1 MSRSNVWGALDDYVK
16 AVLGLP
22 GAIAASLNPS
32 TEADA
37 KLVEGQLDFLQ
48 SAMRRLNWALPF
60 AGATVLITAKSY
72 GVSIA
77 RPAVWFS
84 LLIIDC
90 LLNEW
95 AFARQA
101 PRPMDAVVHARQR
114 ARTITFMT
122 ITLTAIWC
130 GLIFSLY
137 HSELAAN
144 RIFVTLV
151 LACSFGSMSI
161 MLAMHMAAAAGS
173 IFLLSGSLVTILI
186 WNILAGRPA
195 LLPMGTIYVL
205 LVVNQAIGIHRR
217 FCETKRLEQERE
229 SFIDALQKT
238 SLESVAARQRA
249 TEANKSKSEFLAN
262 MSHELRT
269 PLNAIIGFSELM
281 QEQVFGPLGNSRYS
295 EYSGMIHGAGV
306 HLLGLV
312 NDVLDMAKIEAGKLD
327 LHPEELDAGQIIH
340 ECAEMMR
347 ERADNAKVQLTV
359 DSSRDPL
366 ILFADRR
373 ALNQILLNLLSN
385 AVKFTLPG
393 GRICVRGQSRDSRMI
408 ISVQDTGVGIPQSDL
423 PRMGMPFAQA
433 RNRAVI
439 SQPGTGLGLA
449 LVRALA
455 EKHHGSMRIESTEHV
470 GTTVTVELPV
480 RAPISAAA

>member
-1 MSRSNVWGALDDYVK
+1 
-16 AVLGLP
+16 
-22 GAIAASLNPS
+22 
-32 TEADA
+32 
-37 KLVEGQLDFLQ
+37 
-48 SAMRRLNWALPF
+48 
-60 AGATVLITAKSY
+60 
-72 GVSIA
+72 
-77 RPAVWFS
+77 
-84 LLIIDC
+84 
-90 LLNEW
+90 
-95 AFARQA
+95 
-101 PRPMDAVVHARQR
+101 
-114 ARTITFMT
+114 
-122 ITLTAIWC
+122 
-130 GLIFSLY
+130 
-137 HSELAAN
+137 
-144 RIFVTLV
+144 
-151 LACSFGSMSI
+151 MSI

-186 WNILAGRPA
+186 WNSMAGRLA
-195 LLPMGTIYVL
+195 LLPMGTIYVV
-205 LVVNQAIGIHRR
+205 LVVKQAIGIHRR
-217 FCETKRLEQERE
+217 FCETTRLEQERE

-238 SLESVAARQRA
+238 SLESIAARQRA

-295 EYSGMIHGAGV
+295 QYSGMIHGAGV

-312 NDVLDMAKIEAGKLD
+312 NDVLDMAKIEAGKLE
-327 LHPEELDAGQIIH
+327 LHPEELDAGHVIH

-347 ERADNAKVQLTV
+347 ERADNAKVQLIV
-359 DSSRDPL
+359 DSSREPL

-393 GRICVRGQSRDSRMI
+393 GRISVRGQNLDSRMI
-408 ISVQDTGVGIPQSDL
+408 ISVQDTGVGIPQDDL
-423 PRMGMPFAQA
+423 PRMGLPFAQA

-470 GTTVTVELPV
+470 GTTVTVELPI